1 MLHHISETL
10 RVFEGYFRSALFVII
25 GIWRTTTIT
34 IVELDASNPKVS
46 KYKLSGRTVLGPTKK
61 LNRPHKNKLI
71 VIIKPVW
78 LTYLAKK
85 GSMNHMMQ

>member
-1 MLHHISETL
+1 MLHHISDTL
-10 RVFEGYFRSALFVII
+10 RVCEGYFRSALFVII
-25 GIWRTTTIT
+25 GIWRTTTIA
-34 IVELDASNPKVS
+34 IVELDASNPKAS
-46 KYKLSGRTVLGPTKK
+46 RYKLSGRTVLGPTKK

-71 VIIKPVW
+71 VIKPVW